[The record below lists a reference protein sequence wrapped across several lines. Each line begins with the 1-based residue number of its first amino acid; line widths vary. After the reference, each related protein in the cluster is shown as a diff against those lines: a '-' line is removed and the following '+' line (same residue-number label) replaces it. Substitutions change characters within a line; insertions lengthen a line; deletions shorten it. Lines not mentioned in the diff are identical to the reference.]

1 MNNNTEQDM
10 QNTIDENYDTDW
22 WKINKNEV
30 NTIRLILYSV
40 MTSSL
45 FKPSNEEKQIF
56 EFL

>member
-1 MNNNTEQDM
+1 M
-10 QNTIDENYDTDW
+10 QNAIGEDYDTDW

-30 NTIRLILYSV
+30 NTIKLVLYSF

-45 FKPSNEEKQIF
+45 FKPTNEEKQIF